1 MSEREIYEKLAKGH
15 INKKQAM
22 EMIMSLL
29 ENDQQQFDENKESS
43 VETATKSVLSQYR
56 KSKNKEQIIVQLLE
70 IFENILHT
78 AKEEIDVD
86 EGFKELGVDSINGV
100 EIVRDINKA
109 FNLNLDTIVL
119 YDYSNI
125 SYLSGHVFE
134 EYEKLAVE

>member
-29 ENDQQQFDENKESS
+29 ENDKQQFDEYKESS